1 MKQRKAEANNSAVGV
16 WLPGSSESWLRGSTL
31 IALSFSSVLVER
43 NAGTREHNRIASQIC
58 SGGVS
63 AVIRCLRLNDSSVE
77 VRRTVRQSVQ
87 SRIAVGCVLG
97 EAEYGVF

>member
-1 MKQRKAEANNSAVGV
+1 M
-16 WLPGSSESWLRGSTL
+16 
-31 IALSFSSVLVER
+31 
-43 NAGTREHNRIASQIC
+43 ASQIC

-63 AVIRCLRLNDSSVE
+63 SVIRCLRLYDSSVE

>member
-1 MKQRKAEANNSAVGV
+1 M
-16 WLPGSSESWLRGSTL
+16 
-31 IALSFSSVLVER
+31 
-43 NAGTREHNRIASQIC
+43 ASQIC

-63 AVIRCLRLNDSSVE
+63 AVIRCLLLYDSSVE

>member
-1 MKQRKAEANNSAVGV
+1 M
-16 WLPGSSESWLRGSTL
+16 
-31 IALSFSSVLVER
+31 
-43 NAGTREHNRIASQIC
+43 ASQIC

-77 VRRTVRQSVQ
+77 ARRTVRQSVQ

>member
-1 MKQRKAEANNSAVGV
+1 MTRSVALHLVGKKPCCRRNS
-16 WLPGSSESWLRGSTL
+16 RM
-31 IALSFSSVLVER
+31 
-43 NAGTREHNRIASQIC
+43 ASQIC

-63 AVIRCLRLNDSSVE
+63 AVIRCLRLNESSVE

-97 EAEYGVF
+97 DSEYGVF